1 MYSDNGTNFVGAER
15 ELREAVEALHQS
27 EQLHQLAKMEA
38 IEWHFQPARTPH
50 FGGAHESLVRST
62 KRAMYA
68 ALDSEKGVH
77 RYPTEDTLRTILF
90 EIAGLLN
97 ARPLTCSSPDPADV
111 RPLTPNDFLNRPPS
125 ADLPAG
131 EFRYALPNEHYR
143 YTQRMINLFW
153 DQWKGPYLQ
162 SLVSRRKWK
171 TPTRNL
177 AEGDYVMEAEE
188 GVRRGQWRT
197 GRVSRVHPG
206 QDKLVRAVTIKF
218 PTGELRRG
226 IRHLCLLEKSS
237 SGPVE
242 SSIPDSGEHGAATEE

>member
-1 MYSDNGTNFVGAER
+1 MADLPVCRLDAGTPPFSQSACDFFGPIEIGLPRNRTAKRWGALFTCLVTRAVYLDLAASLSSDDFLLLLRRFIALYGKPKRMYSDNGTNFVGAER

-27 EQLHQLAKMEA
+27 DQLHQLAKMEA

-111 RPLTPNDFLNRPPS
+111 RPLTPNDFLNRPPA
-125 ADLPAG
+125 ADLPVG
-131 EFRYALPNEHYR
+131 EFRYALP
-143 YTQRMINLFW
+143 
-153 DQWKGPYLQ
+153 
-162 SLVSRRKWK
+162 
-171 TPTRNL
+171 
-177 AEGDYVMEAEE
+177 
-188 GVRRGQWRT
+188 
-197 GRVSRVHPG
+197 
-206 QDKLVRAVTIKF
+206 
-218 PTGELRRG
+218 
-226 IRHLCLLEKSS
+226 
-237 SGPVE
+237 
-242 SSIPDSGEHGAATEE
+242 